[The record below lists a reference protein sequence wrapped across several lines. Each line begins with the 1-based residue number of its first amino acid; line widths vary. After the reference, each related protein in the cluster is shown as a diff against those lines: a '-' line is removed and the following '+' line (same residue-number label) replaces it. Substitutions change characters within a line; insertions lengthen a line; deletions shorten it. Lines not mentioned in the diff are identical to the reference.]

1 MALPTPLS
9 TLRWRSF
16 RYGSQFG
23 SEWLVGLRAAT
34 LTKISATKKIN
45 PPTDTARTERK
56 KAKK

>member
-1 MALPTPLS
+1 MKPNQRRKKT
-9 TLRWRSF
+9 TKEM
-16 RYGSQFG
+16 SQFG
-23 SEWLVGLRAAT
+23 SEWLVGLHAAT